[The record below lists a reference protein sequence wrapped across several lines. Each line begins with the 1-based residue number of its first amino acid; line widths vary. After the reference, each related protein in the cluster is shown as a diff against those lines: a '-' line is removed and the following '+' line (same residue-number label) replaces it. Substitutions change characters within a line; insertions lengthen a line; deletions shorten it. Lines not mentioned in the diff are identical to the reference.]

1 LNRQIFVSG
10 TSNAKA
16 TSRTPF
22 HFDGITVQGNP
33 GSMAKVHG
41 LSVTTCSEVDYQR
54 VQEIS
59 EQQLVARSTIG
70 LSGSLD
76 LKGKIDQL
84 H

>member
-1 LNRQIFVSG
+1 
-10 TSNAKA
+10 
-16 TSRTPF
+16 
-22 HFDGITVQGNP
+22 
-33 GSMAKVHG
+33 MAKVHG
-41 LSVTTCSEVDYQR
+41 LSVTTCGKVDYQR

-59 EQQLVARSTIG
+59 EQQLVANSTIG

>member
-1 LNRQIFVSG
+1 
-10 TSNAKA
+10 
-16 TSRTPF
+16 
-22 HFDGITVQGNP
+22 
-33 GSMAKVHG
+33 MAKVHG

-59 EQQLVARSTIG
+59 EQQLVARSTVG